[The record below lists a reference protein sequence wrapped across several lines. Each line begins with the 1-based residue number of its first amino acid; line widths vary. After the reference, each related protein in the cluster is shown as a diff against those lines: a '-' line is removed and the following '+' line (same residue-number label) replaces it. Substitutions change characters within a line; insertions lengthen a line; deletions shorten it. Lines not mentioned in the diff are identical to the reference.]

1 MNNVE
6 ERLSYLEGRIEEQ
19 GHMVNGIRDAMASLE
34 ARIDRR
40 LEQFEQRMEQRFSLV
55 EQHFIG
61 IDSRLGRMTNLLVGL
76 LIAVIAGMGG
86 IIAAI
91 LQH

>member
-1 MNNVE
+1 VNNVE
-6 ERLSYLEGRIEEQ
+6 ERVTYLESRVKEQ
-19 GHMVNGIRDAMASLE
+19 VHMVNGIREAMASLE

-40 LEQFEQRMEQRFSLV
+40 LEQFEQRMDQRFGLV
-55 EQHFIG
+55 EQRFIG
-61 IDSRLGRMTNLLVGL
+61 IDARLGRMTNLLVGL
-76 LIAVIAGMGG
+76 LVAVIAGMGG

>member
-1 MNNVE
+1 
-6 ERLSYLEGRIEEQ
+6 
-19 GHMVNGIRDAMASLE
+19 MVNGIREAMASLE

-40 LEQFEQRMEQRFSLV
+40 LEQFEQRVDQRFILV

-61 IDSRLGRMTNLLVGL
+61 IDARLGRMTSLLVGL

>member
-6 ERLSYLEGRIEEQ
+6 ERVTYLEGRVKEQ
-19 GHMVNGIRDAMASLE
+19 AHMVNGIREAMASLE

-40 LEQFEQRMEQRFSLV
+40 LEQFEQRMDQRFGLIEQR
-55 EQHFIG
+55 FIG
-61 IDSRLGRMTNLLVGL
+61 IDARLGRMTSLLVGL

>member
-6 ERLSYLEGRIEEQ
+6 ERVTYLEGRVKEQ
-19 GHMVNGIRDAMASLE
+19 GHMVNGIREAMASLE

-40 LEQFEQRMEQRFSLV
+40 LEQFEQRVDQRFILV

-61 IDSRLGRMTNLLVGL
+61 IDARLGRMTSLLVGL

>member
-6 ERLSYLEGRIEEQ
+6 ERLAYLEGRAEEQ
-19 GHMVNGIRDAMASLE
+19 SHMINGIREAMASLE

-40 LEQFEQRMEQRFSLV
+40 LEQFEQRMDQRFTLV
-55 EQHFIG
+55 DQRFLA
-61 IDSRLGRMTNLLVGL
+61 IDGRLGRMTSLLVGL
-76 LIAVIAGMGG
+76 LIAVIAGMSG

-91 LQH
+91 LQR